1 MGRAT
6 RCSLLFGRLSVCW
19 YVTKLFNGVL
29 MTQAILGMATPVD
42 RALVAGTA
50 LVEIAYGHFLAGTVS
65 VV

>member
-1 MGRAT
+1 M
-6 RCSLLFGRLSVCW
+6 
-19 YVTKLFNGVL
+19 TKLFNGVL